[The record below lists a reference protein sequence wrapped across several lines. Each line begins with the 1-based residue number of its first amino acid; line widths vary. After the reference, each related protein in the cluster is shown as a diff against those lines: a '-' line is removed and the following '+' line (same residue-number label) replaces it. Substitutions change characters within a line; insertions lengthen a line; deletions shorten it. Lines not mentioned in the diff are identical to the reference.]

1 MFPGENDPLN
11 NFLGLGNPFP
21 RNSLFAFFAALIV
34 GGIVWAVYKYTR
46 FGMAAR
52 GRSEQREGAVLL
64 GYSPQRLAAT
74 NWVAASIIATLAAI
88 LVGPIQGPITPVGLT
103 ALIVPALPRP

>member
-1 MFPGENDPLN
+1 M
-11 NFLGLGNPFP
+11 
-21 RNSLFAFFAALIV
+21 
-34 GGIVWAVYKYTR
+34 
-46 FGMAAR
+46 
-52 GRSEQREGAVLL
+52 LL